1 MNTYTI
7 THTTS
12 LHTLGDMK
20 RRIKKRVI
28 NYCVKIVK
36 NALIKSNLTIRV

>member
-20 RRIKKRVI
+20 RRDIKKRVM
-28 NYCVKIVK
+28 KLLRK
-36 NALIKSNLTIRV
+36 NR